1 MGQDLRVK
9 ALLDLQG
16 HLVGHQVKVLLDH
29 QVQLDHR
36 DWVVLMEDLQ
46 GRQGHLD
53 WYVLM
58 VDRPLVHLVW
68 DLLVRA
74 IQQVQ
79 VPLVMEVLLVKEVLF
94 LEAYLVVESMDHQV
108 LDLAFW
114 GSLHQVLL
122 GLEDQQVKAYPLHQ

>member
-1 MGQDLRVK
+1 MDRQEKVPWDRLGLLGLLEKHLLGQDLQVRG
-9 ALLDLQG
+9 LLDLQG

-36 DWVVLMEDLQ
+36 DWVVLREDLQ

-58 VDRPLVHLVW
+58 VGHPLVHLVW

-79 VPLVMEVLLVKEVLF
+79 VP
-94 LEAYLVVESMDHQV
+94 
-108 LDLAFW
+108 
-114 GSLHQVLL
+114 
-122 GLEDQQVKAYPLHQ
+122 